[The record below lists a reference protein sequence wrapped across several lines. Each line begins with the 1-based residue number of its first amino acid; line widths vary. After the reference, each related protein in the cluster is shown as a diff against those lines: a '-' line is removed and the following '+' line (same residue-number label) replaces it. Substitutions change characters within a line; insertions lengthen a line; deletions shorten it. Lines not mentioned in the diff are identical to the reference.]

1 MQGRLGPLLFVPAVA
16 AALLATACDV
26 DGDGADYAAVC
37 TDRNGVRVDDSK
49 CAHAPDTYTNDGFDS
64 TDAFLWYYIGT
75 STGHTAPPIGGRAV
89 AGTLRTPVTAQS
101 TAGGGTRVATVQRG
115 GVSTSGG
122 SISRG
127 GLGISGSSGGKSGGS
142 GGS

>member
-1 MQGRLGPLLFVPAVA
+1 MQGRLGPLLLVPAVA
-16 AALLATACDV
+16 AALLAAACDV

-49 CAHAPDTYTNDGFDS
+49 CADAPDTYTNDSFDA

-75 STGHTAPPIGGRAV
+75 STGHTAPPIGSRAV
-89 AGTLRTPVTAQS
+89 AGTWRTPVTVPS
-101 TAGGGTRVATVQRG
+101 TSGGGTRVATVQRG
-115 GVSTSGG
+115 GVASTGG
-122 SISRG
+122 TINRG
-127 GLGISGSSGGKSGGS
+127 GFGISGSSGGKSGSS